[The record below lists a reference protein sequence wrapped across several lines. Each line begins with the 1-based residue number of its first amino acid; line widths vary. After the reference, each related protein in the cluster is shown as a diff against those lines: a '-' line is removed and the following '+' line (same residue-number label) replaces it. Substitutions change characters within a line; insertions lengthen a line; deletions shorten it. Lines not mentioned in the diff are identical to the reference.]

1 MHRHKAMK
9 FMNNQRTTTTPKE
22 QNKALETDPKVMKT
36 YKLPSKEFKIIVKMK
51 KLNEL
56 PENTDK

>member
-1 MHRHKAMK
+1 MK